1 MPLLFSFI
9 DKNKGLFYD
18 ATFMKR
24 DFTAF
29 LHRWLRSRSRMP
41 LVIRGARQVG
51 KTWLVRDFAEREGR
65 VLLEINL
72 ERDPRLARSFAQPDP
87 RSVFDDLTLTLDVRA
102 APSEAILF
110 VDEIQNAPEV
120 LARLR
125 WFAEELPELPVIA
138 AGSLLEFALR
148 DFAHSM
154 PVGRI
159 QYAHVEPLTFDE
171 FLAAHAQA
179 ALQDRLAQYR
189 PGAPLT
195 DAVHRLATSW
205 YQRFAMVGGMPAV
218 VALDAGHGSA
228 DECRARQRDLIQTYR
243 DDFAKYSGRLDYR
256 LLDPVLLAVTASLG
270 NKLVYSR
277 VGDGVKS
284 SQVKQAVE
292 LLAMARLCQLIPHS
306 AANGVPLAAEANERI
321 RKVALLDVGLAHGL
335 WNTPAA
341 HGFPRWEELPPQVR
355 GGLTEQLA
363 AQQLRTATGTP
374 TMIGQ
379 VHHWRKEGGS
389 SAEID
394 YLVEVDNR
402 IVPVEINSGAA
413 GAMKSLHQFMYEKAL
428 PVAVR
433 LDRNPPTLQD
443 VDVRTTQGPRVRY
456 QILNLP
462 HYLAERLPRLLA
474 ELW

>member
-1 MPLLFSFI
+1 M
-9 DKNKGLFYD
+9 NRY
-18 ATFMKR
+18 
-24 DFTAF
+24 FTAF
-29 LHRWLRSRSRMP
+29 LQRWLRSSSRLP

-65 VLLEINL
+65 VLLEVNL
-72 ERDPRLARSFAQPDP
+72 ERDPRLARHFAEPDP
-87 RSVFDDLTLTLDVRA
+87 RRVFDDLSLTLDVRA
-102 APSEAILF
+102 APGGAILF

-125 WFAEELPELPVIA
+125 WFAEELPELAVVA

-148 DFAHSM
+148 DFTHSM

-159 QYAHVEPLTFDE
+159 QYAHVEPLTFAE
-171 FLAAHAQA
+171 FLAAHGQH

-189 PGAPLT
+189 PGAPLA
-195 DAVHRLATSW
+195 DAVHQLAASW
-205 YQRFAMVGGMPAV
+205 YERFAMAGGMPAV
-218 VALDAGHGSA
+218 VALDAAGAHA

-256 LLDPVLLAVTASLG
+256 LLDTVLLAATASLG

-284 SQVKQAVE
+284 VHVKRAVE
-292 LLAMARLCQLIPHS
+292 LLAMARLCHLIPHS

-341 HGFPRWEELPPQVR
+341 RRFPRWEELPPQMR

-374 TMIGQ
+374 AMMGQ
-379 VHHWRKEGGS
+379 VHHWRREGAS

-394 YLVEVDNR
+394 YLVEVDGR
-402 IVPVEINSGAA
+402 IVPVEIKSGAA
-413 GAMKSLHQFMYEKAL
+413 GAMKSMHQFMYEKAL

-433 LDRNPPTLQD
+433 LDRNPPSLQEID
-443 VDVRTTQGPRVRY
+443 VKTTQGQRVRY
-456 QILNLP
+456 RLLNLP
-462 HYLAERLPRLLA
+462 HYLAGLLPPLLRD
-474 ELW
+474 LPQ

>member
-1 MPLLFSFI
+1 MIREFTSF
-9 DKNKGLFYD
+9 L
-18 ATFMKR
+18 R
-24 DFTAF
+24 
-29 LHRWLRSRSRMP
+29 RWLRERSRLP

-51 KTWLVRDFAEREGR
+51 KTWLVRDLAEREGR
-65 VLLEINL
+65 VLVDVNL
-72 ERDPRLARSFAQPDP
+72 ERDPRLAGHFAEPDP
-87 RSVFDDLTLTLDVRA
+87 RNVFDDLTLTLGIRA
-102 APSEAILF
+102 APRDAILF
-110 VDEIQNAPEV
+110 VDEVQNAPEV

-148 DFAHSM
+148 EFSHSM

-171 FLAAHAQA
+171 YLAAHGQD
-179 ALQDRLAQYR
+179 ALLARLAQL
-189 PGAPLT
+189 PVDAPLT
-195 DAVHRLATSW
+195 DAVHQLATTW
-205 YQRFAMVGGMPAV
+205 FERFAMVGGMPAI
-218 VALDAGHGSA
+218 VALDVAGASA
-228 DECRARQRDLIQTYR
+228 DECRTRQRDLMQTYR

-277 VGDGVKS
+277 VGDGVKAAHA
-284 SQVKQAVE
+284 KQAVE

-321 RKVALLDVGLAHGL
+321 RKAALLDAGLAHGL
-335 WNTPAA
+335 WSTPAA
-341 HGFPRWEELPPQVR
+341 RGFPRWEELPPQVR

-363 AQQLRTATGTP
+363 AQQLRTACGTP
-374 TMIGQ
+374 TMVGQ
-379 VHHWRKEGGS
+379 VHHWRREGAS

-394 YLVEVDNR
+394 YLVEVDSR
-402 IVPVEINSGAA
+402 IVPVEVKSGAA

-433 LDRNPPTLQD
+433 LDRNPPSLQD
-443 VDVRTTQGPRVRY
+443 VDVKTTQGKRVRY
-456 QILNLP
+456 RLLNLP
-462 HYLAERLPRLLA
+462 HYLAGHLPRLLG
-474 ELW
+474 ELRP

>member
-1 MPLLFSFI
+1 
-9 DKNKGLFYD
+9 
-18 ATFMKR
+18 MKR
-24 DFTAF
+24 GFEEF
-29 LHRWLRSRSRMP
+29 LSRWLRSKSRKP

-51 KTWLVRDFAEREGR
+51 KTWLVRDFAQREGR
-65 VLLEINL
+65 VLLEANL
-72 ERDPRLARSFAQPDP
+72 ERDPGLARHFDQPDP
-87 RSVFDDLTLTLDVRA
+87 RRVFDDLTLTLDVRA
-102 APSEAILF
+102 DPRGAVLF

-148 DFAHSM
+148 TFAHSM

-159 QYAHVEPLTFDE
+159 QYAHVEPLTFAE
-171 FLAAHAQA
+171 FLTAHGQA
-179 ALQDRLAQYR
+179 ALQERLERHR
-189 PGAPLT
+189 PGVPLA
-195 DAVHRLATSW
+195 DAVHRQATRW
-205 YQRFAMVGGMPAV
+205 YERFAMVGGMPGV
-218 VALDAGHGSA
+218 VAQDAEGTAA
-228 DECRARQRDLIQTYR
+228 DECRSLQRDLIQTYR

-270 NKLVYSR
+270 EKLVYSR
-277 VGDGVKS
+277 VGDGAKS

-321 RKVALLDVGLAHGL
+321 RKVALLDAGLAHGL

-341 HGFPRWEELPPQVR
+341 HDFPRWDELPPQVR

-379 VHHWRKEGGS
+379 VHHWRREGGR

-394 YLVEVDNR
+394 YLVEVGSR
-402 IVPVEINSGAA
+402 IVPIEVKSGAA

-433 LDRNPPTLQD
+433 LDRNPPTLQA
-443 VDVRTTQGPRVRY
+443 VDVRTTQGNRVRY
-456 QILNLP
+456 RLMNLP
-462 HYLAERLPRLLA
+462 HYLVWRMPSLLA
-474 ELW
+474 ELFSDVPAQPRGVNP

>member
-1 MPLLFSFI
+1 
-9 DKNKGLFYD
+9 
-18 ATFMKR
+18 
-24 DFTAF
+24 
-29 LHRWLRSRSRMP
+29 
-41 LVIRGARQVG
+41 
-51 KTWLVRDFAEREGR
+51 
-65 VLLEINL
+65 
-72 ERDPRLARSFAQPDP
+72 
-87 RSVFDDLTLTLDVRA
+87 
-102 APSEAILF
+102 
-110 VDEIQNAPEV
+110 
-120 LARLR
+120 
-125 WFAEELPELPVIA
+125 
-138 AGSLLEFALR
+138 
-148 DFAHSM
+148 
-154 PVGRI
+154 
-159 QYAHVEPLTFDE
+159 
-171 FLAAHAQA
+171 
-179 ALQDRLAQYR
+179 
-189 PGAPLT
+189 
-195 DAVHRLATSW
+195 
-205 YQRFAMVGGMPAV
+205 MPAV

>member
-1 MPLLFSFI
+1 
-9 DKNKGLFYD
+9 
-18 ATFMKR
+18 
-24 DFTAF
+24 
-29 LHRWLRSRSRMP
+29 MP
-41 LVIRGARQVG
+41 LVVRGARQVG
-51 KTWLVRDFAEREGR
+51 KTWLVRDFAAREGR
-65 VLLEINL
+65 VLLEVNL
-72 ERDPRLARSFAQPDP
+72 ERDPRLARHFGDPDP
-87 RSVFDDLTLTLDVRA
+87 RRVFDDLSLTLNVRA
-102 APSEAILF
+102 APREAILF

-120 LARLR
+120 IARLR
-125 WFAEELPELPVIA
+125 WFAEELPELPVVA

-148 DFAHSM
+148 DFTHSM
-154 PVGRI
+154 PVGRV

-171 FLAAHAQA
+171 FLAAHGQA
-179 ALQDRLAQYR
+179 TLQARLAQFQPR
-189 PGAPLT
+189 APLT
-195 DAVHRLATSW
+195 DAVHRLATTW
-205 YQRFAMVGGMPAV
+205 FERFAMVGGMPAI
-218 VALDAGHGSA
+218 VALDAAGASA
-228 DECRARQRDLIQTYR
+228 AECRARQRDLVQTYR

-270 NKLVYSR
+270 EKLVYSR

-284 SQVKQAVE
+284 VHVKQAVE

-341 HGFPRWEELPPQVR
+341 RRFPRWEELPPQVR

-363 AQQLRTATGTP
+363 AQQLRTATSTP

-379 VHHWRKEGGS
+379 VHHWRREGAS

-394 YLVEVDNR
+394 YLVEVDSR
-402 IVPVEINSGAA
+402 IVPVEIKSGAA

-433 LDRNPPTLQD
+433 LDRNPPSLQD
-443 VDVRTTQGPRVRY
+443 VDVKTTRGQRVRY
-456 QILNLP
+456 RLLNLA
-462 HYLAERLPRLLA
+462 HYLAGHLPRLLA
-474 ELW
+474 ELRG